1 MAQLSKTQ
9 LPQSIYIPNKSILWL
24 WGSVVTNLDRSA
36 DTLGFE
42 LIVMPSMGLSYAEIA
57 DLNPAIVLY

>member
-1 MAQLSKTQ
+1 MAKLSKTQ
-9 LPQSIYIPNKSILWL
+9 LHKSIYIPNKSILWL
-24 WGSVVTNLDRSA
+24 WGSAVTNPDRSA

-42 LIVMPSMGLSYAEIA
+42 PIVMPLMGSSYAEIA